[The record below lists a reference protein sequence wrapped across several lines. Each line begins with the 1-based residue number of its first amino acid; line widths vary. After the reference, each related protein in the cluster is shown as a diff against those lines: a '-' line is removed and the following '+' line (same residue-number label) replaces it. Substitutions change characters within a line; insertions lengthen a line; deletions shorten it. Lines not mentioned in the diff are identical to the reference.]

1 MRGSCL
7 GFAMLPLVLVAT
19 LSAPA
24 IPRLDPVHY
33 EIDPEHS
40 SVMFKVKH
48 LAVSTVTGR
57 FNRFAGSF
65 WYDATQPGAIR
76 VTATADVASI
86 DTDNAR
92 RDDHLRSEDFFWAE
106 RHPTMTFESREVRK
120 NRDDEFEV
128 VGDLTIRG
136 VTRSVVL
143 EVEIEGV
150 GRGTR
155 GEPVMGLTA
164 TTEIN
169 RHDFGLRWNRAIESG
184 GWVVGDEVQIVLELE
199 ARGA

>member
-1 MRGSCL
+1 
-7 GFAMLPLVLVAT
+7 
-19 LSAPA
+19 
-24 IPRLDPVHY
+24 
-33 EIDPEHS
+33 
-40 SVMFKVKH
+40 
-48 LAVSTVTGR
+48 
-57 FNRFAGSF
+57 
-65 WYDATQPGAIR
+65 
-76 VTATADVASI
+76 
-86 DTDNAR
+86 
-92 RDDHLRSEDFFWAE
+92 
-106 RHPTMTFESREVRK
+106 MTFESREVRK
-120 NRDDEFEV
+120 IGDDEFEV

-143 EVEIEGV
+143 DVEIEGV

-184 GWVVGDEVQIVLELE
+184 GWVVGDEVQIVLELD